1 MEEEKNEQ
9 QFVEDMKELVRQH
22 IKDAYLEGV
31 NRGAITTCAIIYS
44 TMLYAVLEEGNIIY
58 VILKDLAQQHGCN
71 NLLAEVEKM
80 KENIPTQ

>member
-44 TMLYAVLEEGNIIY
+44 TM
-58 VILKDLAQQHGCN
+58 
-71 NLLAEVEKM
+71 
-80 KENIPTQ
+80 